1 MTRPDCQK
9 LREELH
15 GYRMGEGT
23 PLARQKLELHLKKC
37 AGCNNELYLLHE
49 LEQAARVGPPA
60 LTDANK
66 RNILNNIHRTL
77 RQEDAPVLELS
88 TGFDW
93 RKWFALPA
101 AGFAC
106 AAALLMV
113 LSNPAL
119 EEQGLDSSA
128 GAVVAQKA
136 ETATPTQTTT
146 PLQLNKV
153 LAVGPGVVAFQTAQ
167 TKTLV
172 RQRGTARTIDLSRG
186 AMVAEFNRAK
196 DQDPLEIVTPHATII
211 IRGTVFAVNTGALS
225 TTVAVNRGK
234 VEVRSNSG
242 DITMLL
248 AGQSVEVGDEP
259 QNLAEETKP
268 LQVAMTSHFGTQP
281 QAPVKSPTLESPQAG
296 LLPSPALDA
305 ESEQAPEY
313 SPTQKQARPAA
324 KAASKK
330 PAPGKKPKPKAAKA
344 SAMELLQSART
355 LWRDQ
360 KHSLAIEALES
371 LLSGDEISSLNP
383 RERDEARYLLA
394 TIHRAVGDYGR
405 AATLLRVLSTE
416 KQSMTGRM
424 AQLELARLEARH
436 LGHQSKARS
445 ILEGLVSEGKLDIVA
460 EESLF
465 ELCALYIKNS
475 QWTEAKSCLQN
486 FLTKFSQ
493 SERSPEARDLFNN
506 LPKH

>member
-1 MTRPDCQK
+1 MTRPECQK

-15 GYRMGEGT
+15 GYRRGEGT
-23 PLARQKLELHLKKC
+23 PLARQKLELHLNKC

-66 RNILNNIHRTL
+66 RNILNNIHQTL
-77 RQEDAPVLELS
+77 RQEEGPVLELNS
-88 TGFDW
+88 GFDW

-106 AAALLMV
+106 AAALMMV
-113 LSNPAL
+113 LSNPAI
-119 EEQGLDSSA
+119 EQNNIQGPADV
-128 GAVVAQKA
+128 VVAQKA
-136 ETATPTQTTT
+136 EPAAPAQTEKTIE
-146 PLQLNKV
+146 LDQV

-196 DQDPLEIVTPHATII
+196 GQDPLEIVTPHATII
-211 IRGTVFAVNTGALS
+211 IRGTVFAVNTRLRS

-234 VEVRSNSG
+234 VEVRSNNG

-248 AGQSVEVGDEP
+248 AGQSVEVGHESK
-259 QNLAEETKP
+259 NLAEETKP

-281 QAPVKSPTLESPQAG
+281 TTLEEKSTTEGPQAG

-305 ESEQAPEY
+305 EPEQAPEY
-313 SPTQKQARPAA
+313 SPTRKQARSAA
-324 KAASKK
+324 KAISKK
-330 PAPGKKPKPKAAKA
+330 PTPAKKAKPQVSKA

-355 LWRDQ
+355 LWRAQ
-360 KHSLAIEALES
+360 KHDLAIEALEA
-371 LLSGDEISSLNP
+371 LLSGDELSSLND
-383 RERDEARYLLA
+383 RERGEARYLLA

-405 AATLLRVLSTE
+405 AATLLRVLSND

-424 AQLELARLEARH
+424 AKLELARLEARH
-436 LGHQSKARS
+436 LGHQSKARA

-465 ELCALYIKNS
+465 ELCALYIKSS
-475 QWTEAKSCLQN
+475 QWSEAKNCLQN
-486 FLTKFSQ
+486 FLTKFSH

-506 LPKH
+506 LPKD